1 MLGDLIYEAKG
12 KVIGERVLELN
23 PPKIESSY
31 TLESTLKGMKVSEL
45 GTYTSTMRPD
55 GTMLGEDKSI
65 IMAEDGSG
73 TTATAQGIGRF
84 TGLEKITFR
93 GFATV
98 GAAGTGSLGAVN
110 SLLIAIEV
118 EVDGEDLTIKGWEW
132 K

>member
-1 MLGDLIYEAKG
+1 MLGDQIYEGKG
-12 KVIGERVLELN
+12 KVSSERVLELD

-31 TLESTLKGMKVSEL
+31 TMESKLKGMPVSEV

-55 GTMLGEDKSI
+55 GTMLGEDKAI
-65 IMAEDGSG
+65 IMSDDGSG

-84 TGLEKITFR
+84 TGPEKISFK

-98 GAAGTGSLGAVN
+98 GPAGTGKLAAVN

-118 EVDGEDLTIKGWEW
+118 EVDGENLTIKGWEW

>member
-1 MLGDLIYEAKG
+1 MLGDQIYEGKG
-12 KVIGERVLELN
+12 KVSSERVLGLD

-31 TLESTLKGMKVSEL
+31 TMESKLKGMLVSEM

-55 GTMLGEDKSI
+55 GTLLGEDKAI
-65 IMAEDGSG
+65 IMSDDGSG

-84 TGLEKITFR
+84 TGPEKISFK

-98 GAAGTGSLGAVN
+98 GPAGTGKLAAVN
-110 SLLIAIEV
+110 SLLIAVEV
-118 EVDGEDLTIKGWEW
+118 EVDGKDLTIKGWEW